1 MKKKSSLRERM
12 IREMQI
18 RNYSTRSIESY
29 VASTSKLAKF
39 FNRPV
44 DEITTEEFKSYLQH
58 RIEQDKVSVSVIN
71 QAISAFKIVQVDLL
85 GKEWEAIRVKRPRR
99 EKKLPIVLSFK
110 EVESMI
116 NATHNI
122 KHRALISL
130 AYSTGMRRNEVKLI
144 KPTHID
150 SDRMRVYVAHGK
162 GKKTRYTLLS
172 QKALQL
178 LRMYFRLVKPS
189 VFLFEPQGSKGKPLA
204 DTTLNRIVQNAALKV
219 RIKKN
224 ISFHTLRHSFAT
236 HLLESGVNLRII
248 QQFMGHHS
256 IKTTSIYLHIADI
269 DPNKIAS
276 PLDDM
281 DI

>member
-1 MKKKSSLRERM
+1 M

-44 DEITTEEFKSYLQH
+44 DEITTEEFKSYLHH

-71 QAISAFKIVQVDLL
+71 QTISAFKIVQVDLL
-85 GKEWEAIRVKRPRR
+85 GKEWEAIRVKRPRS
-99 EKKLPIVLSFK
+99 EKKLPVVLSLN

-130 AYSTGMRRNEVKLI
+130 AYSSGMRRNEVKLI

-150 SDRMRVYVAHGK
+150 SDRMRVFVAYGK

-178 LRMYFRLVKPS
+178 LRMYFRLVKAS
-189 VFLFEPQGSKGKPLA
+189 TFLFEPKGSKGKPLA
-204 DTTLNRIVQNAALKV
+204 DTTLNNIVKKAALRSNNV
-219 RIKKN
+219 
-224 ISFHTLRHSFAT
+224 
-236 HLLESGVNLRII
+236 
-248 QQFMGHHS
+248 
-256 IKTTSIYLHIADI
+256 TTVDTPAMHITPVETGI
-269 DPNKIAS
+269 VPNAS
-276 PLDDM
+276 L
-281 DI
+281 

>member
-1 MKKKSSLRERM
+1 MKKSSLQERM

-18 RNYSTRSIESY
+18 RNYSQRSIESY

-44 DEITTEEFKSYLQH
+44 DEISIDEFKRYLHQ
-58 RIEQDKVSVSVIN
+58 RILQDKVSVSVIN

-99 EKKLPIVLSFK
+99 EKKLPLVLSLN

-130 AYSTGMRRNEVKLI
+130 AYSSGMRRNEVKLL
-144 KPTHID
+144 KPSHID
-150 SDRMRVYVAHGK
+150 SERMRVYVAHGK
-162 GKKTRYTLLS
+162 GKKTRYTILS
-172 QKALQL
+172 RKALGL
-178 LRMYFRLVKPS
+178 LRTYFRLVKPD
-189 VFLFEPQGSKGKPLA
+189 VFLFEPQGSNGKTLA
-204 DTTLNRIVQNAALKV
+204 DNTLNRIVQNTALKAN
-219 RIKKN
+219 IKKG

-236 HLLESGVNLRII
+236 HLLEKGVNLRII
-248 QQFMGHHS
+248 QQFMGHQS
-256 IKTTSIYLHIADI
+256 IKTTSIYLHVANV
-269 DPNKIAS
+269 DPNNVVS